1 MPKSQPSQ
9 IDQPSNPLL
18 LILIVFGA
26 WMWWT
31 SGDKPGP
38 PVPPDDD
45 TTADVLATAYD
56 RDRATQV
63 TVLRELAQQPFDG
76 ATDEGR
82 KAAGEWYNKNRFRNR
97 ADDFGDFTDAVAES
111 IANNSENELATK
123 LEGSK

>member
-18 LILIVFGA
+18 LILIVVGA

-31 SGDKPGP
+31 SGDK

>member
-1 MPKSQPSQ
+1 MPRKHEQ

-18 LILIVFGA
+18 LILIVVGA
-26 WMWWT
+26 WMWWN

-38 PVPPDDD
+38 PDDN
-45 TTADVLATAYD
+45 TTADVLAIAYD

-82 KAAGEWYNKNRFRNR
+82 RLAGEWYNKNRFRNR
-97 ADDFGDFTDAVAES
+97 ADDFGGFTDAVAES
-111 IANNSENELATK
+111 IANNSEDDLATK

>member
-1 MPKSQPSQ
+1 MPRKHEQ

-18 LILIVFGA
+18 LILIVVGA

-82 KAAGEWYNKNRFRNR
+82 KSSW
-97 ADDFGDFTDAVAES
+97 
-111 IANNSENELATK
+111 
-123 LEGSK
+123 

>member
-1 MPKSQPSQ
+1 MPKSQLSR

-18 LILIVFGA
+18 LILIVVGA

-31 SGDKPGP
+31 SGDK